1 MGAAPARLGEGMAPA
16 RVGTSQALEDS
27 VPVSG
32 EAASRACVEHAS
44 EFLHGCVSVDEL
56 AHGWV
61 RPQRLYAEQRR
72 ALESCLAWYPGIYRQ
87 MATCCAGVSLELE
100 TDATELEVEVRV
112 DAEPRATR
120 KVLEGVS
127 EPVAARPAKGGRAV
141 AFRDAAAARAHDGIS
156 AVIDGVR
163 AGVVLSEGEGRGVA
177 ASSDE
182 WGPSMTFSLAPADSP
197 ANLLQLPGFGDT
209 HHVRLWLPSLRG
221 CELGRIA
228 GNGTFLR
235 PVPARAERLLVLGD
249 SVAQGFVTDDPATS
263 WPALVAGKLACEL
276 VNQSVGAQVFQPSAL
291 AGLGALEP
299 PTLVVVALGANY
311 RYGRSSAGVVL
322 REATEFIATVERLWP
337 EAGIVVLV
345 PPQAGERAIARG
357 SCYEEVPALVR
368 AAAEAVR
375 ARRVAAH
382 HAALAIAE
390 QPALPSKQLSDEDG
404 HPTAEGA
411 SVIAGRVLEAVSQLE
426 CRCLKDLGAPGRCG
440 ACVKSRKRRSRK
452 GEPEDKAELDASN
465 ATMQLI

>member
-1 MGAAPARLGEGMAPA
+1 MGVAPARLGEGMAPA
-16 RVGTSQALEDS
+16 RVGTSQAPEA
-27 VPVSG
+27 PAPASG
-32 EAASRACVEHAS
+32 KAAARACVEHAS
-44 EFLHGCVSVDEL
+44 EFLHGCVAVDEL

-61 RPQRLYAEQRR
+61 RPQRLFAEQRR

-87 MATCCAGVSLELE
+87 MATCTTGISLELE
-100 TDATELEVEVRV
+100 TDATELELEIRV

-120 KVLEGVS
+120 KVLEGVV
-127 EPVAARPAKGGRAV
+127 EPVAARPAKGARA
-141 AFRDAAAARAHDGIS
+141 AAPHDAASARAHDGVS
-156 AVIDGVR
+156 AIIDGTR
-163 AGVVLSEGEGRGVA
+163 AGVVLPEGEGQGVVLPDA
-177 ASSDE
+177 
-182 WGPSMTFSLAPADSP
+182 WGPSMTLSLAAADSP

-209 HHVRLWLPSLRG
+209 HRVRLWLPSLRG
-221 CELGRIA
+221 CELGRVA

-235 PVPARAERLLVLGD
+235 PVRPRAERLLVLGD
-249 SVAQGFVTDDPATS
+249 SVAQGFVTDDPAAS
-263 WPALVAGKLACEL
+263 WPALVADKLACEL

-291 AGLGALEP
+291 AGLSALEP

-322 REATEFIATVERLWP
+322 REATEFIATVGRLWP
-337 EAGIVVLV
+337 EAGLVVLV
-345 PPQAGERAIARG
+345 PPPAGERAIARG

-368 AAAEAVR
+368 KAAEAVR

-426 CRCLKDLGAPGRCG
+426 CRCLRDLGAPGRCG

-452 GEPEDKAELDASN
+452 EAPADKGELDASN
-465 ATMQLI
+465 ATIPLI